1 MKDASGV
8 MVSVWMFYVKRC
20 MLESLLVQLKFSFYV
35 KDYSLRRSLVEFRK
49 SELFSSLFQMCNM
62 GKIMADISCVQLESV
77 VVTIYKSNI

>member
-8 MVSVWMFYVKRC
+8 MVSAWMFYVKRC

-49 SELFSSLFQMCNM
+49 SELFSSLFQVCNM
-62 GKIMADISCVQLESV
+62 GNIIADVSCVQLESV
-77 VVTIYKSNI
+77 VVPIYKSNI

>member
-8 MVSVWMFYVKRC
+8 MVSAWMFYVKRC

-49 SELFSSLFQMCNM
+49 SELFLSLFQVCNT
-62 GKIMADISCVQLESV
+62 GNIMADISCVQLESV
-77 VVTIYKSNI
+77 VVPIYKSNI

>member
-1 MKDASGV
+1 MNDASDV
-8 MVSVWMFYVKRC
+8 MVGAWMFYVKRC

>member
-8 MVSVWMFYVKRC
+8 MVSAWMFYVKRC